1 MKDDTKLNDNSEL
14 TGRTIGRAN
23 ARLITP
29 EEAAAV
35 VGALIK
41 PSSVHCVFVGGNR
54 DEAGADA

>member
-29 EEAAAV
+29 EEANAV
-35 VGALIK
+35 VGALLK
-41 PSSVHCVFVGGNR
+41 PSSVHCIFIPGRG
-54 DEAGADA
+54 DEGGADA